1 MGGADPGGRIVRIDT
16 ATEWQRPG
24 PALAEKTDMSTLS
37 LKDLGVTLGAP
48 LFTGLSL
55 SVHPGDRIGLV
66 AANGRGKSTLLRVL
80 AGEAEPTVGQITRAR
95 GLKIGHLAQEV
106 PEALLPLP
114 LFAAVLDALSAD
126 QAENE
131 SWRVDIV
138 LDDLGIPAELRDR
151 PLAALSGGWRRMA
164 MLARVWVT
172 EPDLMLLDEP
182 TNHLDLGRIGFLER
196 WIAGLPRALP
206 LVIAS
211 HDRAFLDRVTT
222 RTLFL
227 RETASRDFALP
238 YSPARDALDEVDAAD
253 ARRFDNDLRAAAQ
266 LRRQAAKLKNIGIN
280 SGSDLLVTKTK
291 QLTERAARIET
302 AARPGYRERSAGEIR
317 LEGSGSLARALV
329 TLEDA
334 GIAAPDGR
342 ALFRTGRKWI
352 GPGERI
358 VILGPNGAGKTRAL
372 EAVADAISEG
382 GRDGIKVSP
391 TVVPGYSDQG
401 LSQVAGGETPHE
413 AVTRRFD
420 VGDQAARGM
429 LAGVGI
435 GIDLQSRPSAR
446 LSGGQ
451 RARLA
456 MLILRLTRP
465 NLYLLDE
472 PTNHLDIEGQE
483 ALEAELMAGE
493 TSALLVSHD
502 RAFVRAVGNRFWR
515 IDGKRLVEEEEPE
528 EFFRAALEAS

>member
-1 MGGADPGGRIVRIDT
+1 
-16 ATEWQRPG
+16 
-24 PALAEKTDMSTLS
+24 MSILS

-48 LFTGLSL
+48 LFTGLSFTI
-55 SVHPGDRIGLV
+55 HPGDRIGLV

-80 AGEAEPTVGQITRAR
+80 AGEAEPTEGQITRAR
-95 GLKIGHLAQEV
+95 GLKTGHLAQEV

-114 LFAAVLDALSAD
+114 LADAVRRALSAD

-131 SWRVDIV
+131 GWRVDIV
-138 LDDLGIPAELRDR
+138 LDDLGVPAELRDR
-151 PLAALSGGWRRMA
+151 PLAALSGGWQRVA

-172 EPDLMLLDEP
+172 EPDLMLMDEP
-182 TNHLDLGRIGFLER
+182 TNHLDLSRIGFLER
-196 WIAGLPRALP
+196 WIAGLPRGFP
-206 LVIAS
+206 LLVAS

-227 RETASRDFALP
+227 RETASRDFALA
-238 YSPARDALDEVDAAD
+238 YSRAREALDEADAAD

-280 SGSDLLVTKTK
+280 SGSDLLVTKTR

-317 LEGSGSLARALV
+317 LEGSGSHARALV

-334 GIAAPDGR
+334 GVAAPDGR
-342 ALFRTGRKWI
+342 ALYRTGRKWI
-352 GPGERI
+352 GSGERI
-358 VILGPNGAGKTRAL
+358 VILGPNGAGKTRLL
-372 EAVADAISEG
+372 EAVAAAIAAG
-382 GRDGIKVSP
+382 GGDGIKVSP
-391 TVVPGYSDQG
+391 TARPGYSDQG
-401 LSQVAGGETPHE
+401 LSQVGAGETPHE

-420 VGDQAARGM
+420 IGDQAARGM
-429 LAGVGI
+429 LAGAGI

-483 ALEAELMAGE
+483 ALEAELLAGE

-515 IDGKRLVEEEEPE
+515 IDGRRLVEEEGPE
-528 EFFRAALEAS
+528 HFFRAALDG